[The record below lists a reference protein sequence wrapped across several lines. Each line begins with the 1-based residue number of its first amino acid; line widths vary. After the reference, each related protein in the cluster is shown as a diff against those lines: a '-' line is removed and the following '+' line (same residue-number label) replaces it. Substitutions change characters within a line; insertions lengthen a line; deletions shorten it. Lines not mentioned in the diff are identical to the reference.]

1 MTIKEVFKKFNI
13 NNDIIRNIYQFLSY
27 KKEFN
32 QVVKQIN
39 SYGFYNDSVT
49 NNLYTRQCFKPS
61 ATLGDIF
68 EFKLIW
74 WPPVKSMGY
83 IIIEKKNI
91 YKYLNDE

>member
-1 MTIKEVFKKFNI
+1 MTIKELFKKFNI

-39 SYGFYNDSVT
+39 SCGFYNDSVR
-49 NNLYTRQCFKPS
+49 NKLYTRHCNKTS
-61 ATLGDIF
+61 STNSNMF
-68 EFKLIW
+68 EYKLIW

-91 YKYLNDE
+91 FKF